1 MNRYSVLSV
10 VYELALSAQ
19 GYIQTGIQ
27 CSALY
32 TNWYSVLRVIYKLVF
47 SAQGYIQTGIQCS
60 GLYTNWY
67 LVLRVIYELVFSALG
82 FIYTDYTQCS
92 LWNKANGKLEVLAR
106 FSKRLLVH
114 SWSRYSSAG
123 IVVTI
128 PISCKG
134 NNRIWLTV
142 NFYEKQL
149 CELDAHWGGVV
160 FPLAYKKEKLW
171 YIRRNSWKVHI
182 WLWHLNETSSLDVV
196 IGNCLFVY
204 S

>member
-1 MNRYSVLSV
+1 MSCVGFQ
-10 VYELALSAQ
+10 YEP
-19 GYIQTGIQ
+19 
-27 CSALY
+27 
-32 TNWYSVLRVIYKLVF
+32 VF
-47 SAQGYIQTGIQCS
+47 SAQRCVWTGIKCS

-67 LVLRVIYELVFSALG
+67 SVLRVIYELVFSALG

-171 YIRRNSWKVHI
+171 YIRSNSWKVHI